1 MELQKLLL
9 ERFIDTRNAGFYVNS
24 YTTNMGDGMSE
35 FMKHL
40 RVGIERLQPAI
51 ADQEAQLRREARFL
65 GPGPKSLGSNK
76 RAAKML
82 LRINTA
88 YTKCKHVGGSELVF
102 PILFGHLCYQTHK
115 WGRSIGSIHAV
126 APDMVAEPES
136 IAHADRG
143 GLALL
148 PKTWC
153 RREGKKVEGPDG
165 TLYESVG
172 KAQEAF
178 LASQSMSKHLPAED
192 ISRLRDFFYSAD
204 EIQEVWRLTAPSL
217 RRTNWMITIIEATIR
232 SWLQ

>member
-9 ERFIDTRNAGFYVNS
+9 ERSIDTRNTGFYVNS
-24 YTTNMGDGMSE
+24 YTTNMGVGMSE

-40 RVGIERLQPAI
+40 RVGIERLQQEV

-76 RAAKML
+76 RTAKML

-88 YTKCKHVGGSELVF
+88 YTKCKRVGGSELVF

-115 WGRSIGSIHAV
+115 CWNVWTKTAVWRALESWRRSIGSIHAV

-148 PKTWC
+148 P
-153 RREGKKVEGPDG
+153 
-165 TLYESVG
+165 
-172 KAQEAF
+172 
-178 LASQSMSKHLPAED
+178 
-192 ISRLRDFFYSAD
+192 
-204 EIQEVWRLTAPSL
+204 
-217 RRTNWMITIIEATIR
+217 
-232 SWLQ
+232 